1 MKGQIMQ
8 IAVTSQNRKTIT
20 EHAGKC
26 RKFWIYDVEKGVVT
40 GKRLVELSIEQSLHA
55 SAGQLAEP
63 LAGINTLIT
72 RGMGPGLY
80 ERLMQSGILPVVTM
94 EEDPDAAV
102 SAMLSNRL
110 PRLPVPR
117 RIILRAMSTAIFPTS
132 RGKDHGHH
140 FSDP

>member
-1 MKGQIMQ
+1 MQ

-26 RKFWIYDVEKGVVT
+26 RKFWIYDVEKGVLT
-40 GKRLVELSIEQSLHA
+40 GKRLVEVSIEQSLHA

-80 ERLMQSGILPVVTM
+80 ERLIQSGILPVVTM
-94 EEDPDAAV
+94 EDDPDAAV
-102 SAMLSNRL
+102 SAMLSNTL
-110 PRLPVPR
+110 SRLPVVR
-117 RIILRAMSTAIFPTS
+117 RIDPACHA
-132 RGKDHGHH
+132 HGH
-140 FSDP
+140 FSHIARQSP

>member
-26 RKFWIYDVEKGVVT
+26 RKFWIYDVEKGVLT
-40 GKRLVELSIEQSLHA
+40 GKRLVEVSIEQSLHA

-94 EEDPDAAV
+94 EDDPDAAV
-102 SAMLSNRL
+102 SAMLSNASDDCPL
-110 PRLPVPR
+110 HGGL
-117 RIILRAMSTAIFPTS
+117 ILRAMRTAISPTP
-132 RGKDHGHH
+132 RGKAHDHH